1 MHRTEYVHT
10 KIILCTFVTAVTFGT
25 PVWYTGIGS
34 VFSKLGIIPSE
45 FWYIWCTMVY
55 LTFGTPV
62 GTLFL
67 LVHQVAFWHT
77 EIIYGHFRGGVNE
90 NAGRKMQD
98 WKMKDKKYRG
108 VEKDGQ
114 N

>member
-77 EIIYGHFRGGVNE
+77 EIIHGHFRGGGE
-90 NAGRKMQD
+90 
-98 WKMKDKKYRG
+98 
-108 VEKDGQ
+108 
-114 N
+114 